1 VLLLLRSGAY
11 AAAATRTSPST
22 VGGRS
27 SGTPDSRTGAGNSAA
42 MTLDVYSGLFEDDLD
57 GVAERLNV
65 AVAADKYP
73 LSTRERRAEVIELRS
88 GL

>member
-1 VLLLLRSGAY
+1 
-11 AAAATRTSPST
+11 
-22 VGGRS
+22 
-27 SGTPDSRTGAGNSAA
+27 

-57 GVAERLNV
+57 GVAERLNL

-73 LSTRERRAEVIELRS
+73 LSTQERRAEVIELRS